1 MGSSCAWRIS
11 SSVEPDVRRPSVV
24 RRSWYG
30 MYLQRQVL
38 VALLIPVAQD
48 GPRPS
53 HTARASSMA
62 ANVSVPGVKR
72 SVSQIAADME
82 ARDASA
88 RESEWA
94 AHALHSSDGRFVRG
108 CGICRAEYERM
119 TRPGREIAQDAQDDS
134 QAQAQIQA
142 QAQYRI
148 RNEERGS
155 RRVTMPPSYASAG
168 NLVSVGQHGTGIGAG
183 GYAPPPR
190 ENLRETRAW
199 QHTPLPPM
207 PTLQSSGR
215 RASYHPGVELVAPR
229 PTRAVGMSP
238 ELGEYGR

>member
-1 MGSSCAWRIS
+1 
-11 SSVEPDVRRPSVV
+11 
-24 RRSWYG
+24 
-30 MYLQRQVL
+30 
-38 VALLIPVAQD
+38 
-48 GPRPS
+48 
-53 HTARASSMA
+53 MA
-62 ANVSVPGVKR
+62 AGVPVPGVKR

-82 ARDASA
+82 ARDAEA

-94 AHALHSSDGRFVRG
+94 AHALHSSDGRFVRD

-119 TRPGREIAQDAQDDS
+119 TRLVREDARAQDDS

-168 NLVSVGQHGTGIGAG
+168 NLVSVGQHGMETGAR
-183 GYAPPPR
+183 GYAPPQR
-190 ENLRETRAW
+190 ETPRETRAW

-207 PTLQSSGR
+207 PMLQSSGR

-238 ELGEYGR
+238 ELEDYGR